1 MKSFVLYILVTG
13 KSIYE
18 TLIVVESD
26 LISDT
31 KLLAFGF
38 PLLTVEFSDIYII
51 ESLSFFLLFVL
62 KFQSCKG
69 ALLYWPKLYIS
80 GSFEPGICEV
90 IQ

>member
-1 MKSFVLYILVTG
+1 MVHCKSFQKLLEMTGKGLSHLYGTYTVLVTG

-38 PLLTVEFSDIYII
+38 PLLTVEFSDIYN
-51 ESLSFFLLFVL
+51 
-62 KFQSCKG
+62 
-69 ALLYWPKLYIS
+69 
-80 GSFEPGICEV
+80 
-90 IQ
+90 